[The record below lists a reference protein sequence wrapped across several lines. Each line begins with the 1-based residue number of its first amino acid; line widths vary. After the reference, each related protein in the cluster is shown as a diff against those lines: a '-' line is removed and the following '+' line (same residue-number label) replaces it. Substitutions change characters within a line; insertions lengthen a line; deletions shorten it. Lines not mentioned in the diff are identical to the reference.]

1 MNNPLKRQNAP
12 HRTAIHRFLRM
23 ALIFI
28 PVILCITLSVFLYAE
43 RTIEAEFSSINLT
56 NTRSAA
62 EEMKK
67 LTRKMRFITASLLLD
82 DNARAFFTDSDVFE
96 GTERALNGQITSYLN
111 TYEGIESIYLYSPLT
126 GQVLTGLTYY
136 KSITAAAN
144 IRWLNDFQMASGML
158 LTPRIQEEG
167 YPYVLTAIRR
177 LNEYGY
183 DGVAVVNISLN
194 AIASMLGVQ
203 EDDAHSFYILNEA
216 GEVLYRKNKQAL
228 LEDAARF
235 SDLRHIEKTQE
246 DKTLLDRPES
256 RAFVW
261 SQVYNETTGL
271 YFVEKTYMTEYTER
285 MSMLQGLI
293 FSGAMILL
301 AMFLC
306 VAAYLTCNA
315 LRPLRHLE
323 RVLDQGEIV
332 GGKHPQDEYTRYLTQ
347 RIMAQIQSN
356 AHFREMLTDQLI
368 LLEKTQLRSLRS
380 QINPHFLFNTL
391 NAISMQ
397 VAGGEDSQSRAIAMI
412 GWLSEL
418 LRYSLAKTDS
428 VPLSMEILQ
437 TRNYLNLLLA
447 RYDQEFTVEL
457 SVAPGLDGCLVP
469 RLLLQPLIENA
480 VFHGVVPLEGRQ
492 GRIQIQIDRRDNSL
506 CVVVEDNGIGMS
518 AETLEQLRTQL
529 AHLPEEM
536 PEKHIGLLN
545 VAIRLHLMY
554 PASPPVSVESAADAY
569 TRFTLLIPLESPD
582 PAAASEDA

>member
-1 MNNPLKRQNAP
+1 
-12 HRTAIHRFLRM
+12 M

-136 KSITAAAN
+136 KSTTAAAN

-167 YPYVLTAIRR
+167 YPYVLAAIRR

-235 SDLRHIEKTQE
+235 SDLRHFEKTQD
-246 DKTLLDRPES
+246 DKTLLDRTES

-397 VAGGEDSQSRAIAMI
+397 VAGGEDGQSRAIAMI

>member
-136 KSITAAAN
+136 KSTTAAAN

-235 SDLRHIEKTQE
+235 SDLRHFEKTQE
-246 DKTLLDRPES
+246 DKTLLDRTES

-271 YFVEKTYMTEYTER
+271 YFDEKTYMTEYTER

-293 FSGAMILL
+293 FSSAMILL

-397 VAGGEDSQSRAIAMI
+397 VAGGEDGQSRAIAMI

>member
-1 MNNPLKRQNAP
+1 
-12 HRTAIHRFLRM
+12 M

-136 KSITAAAN
+136 KSTTAAAN

-235 SDLRHIEKTQE
+235 SDLRHFEKTQE
-246 DKTLLDRPES
+246 DKTLLDRTES

-397 VAGGEDSQSRAIAMI
+397 VAGGEDGQSRAIAMI

-480 VFHGVVPLEGRQ
+480 AFHGVVPLEGRQ
-492 GRIQIQIDRRDNSL
+492 GRIQIQIDRRDNLL

-554 PASPPVSVESAADAY
+554 PSSPPVSVESAADVF
-569 TRFTLLIPLESPD
+569 TRFALSIPLESPD
-582 PAAASEDA
+582 PATASEDA

>member
-1 MNNPLKRQNAP
+1 
-12 HRTAIHRFLRM
+12 M

-96 GTERALNGQITSYLN
+96 GIERALNGQITSYLN

-136 KSITAAAN
+136 KSTTAAAN

-167 YPYVLTAIRR
+167 YPYVLAAIRR

-235 SDLRHIEKTQE
+235 SDLRHFEKTQD
-246 DKTLLDRPES
+246 DKTLLDRTES

-397 VAGGEDSQSRAIAMI
+397 VAGGEDGQSRAIAMI

-447 RYDQEFTVEL
+447 RYDQEFMVEL

>member
-136 KSITAAAN
+136 KSTTAAAN

-235 SDLRHIEKTQE
+235 SDLRHFEKTQE
-246 DKTLLDRPES
+246 DKTLLDRTES

-293 FSGAMILL
+293 FSSAMILL

-397 VAGGEDSQSRAIAMI
+397 VAGGEDGQSRAIAMI

>member
-1 MNNPLKRQNAP
+1 
-12 HRTAIHRFLRM
+12 M

-136 KSITAAAN
+136 KSTTAAAN

-228 LEDAARF
+228 LEDAALF
-235 SDLRHIEKTQE
+235 SDLRHFEKTQE
-246 DKTLLDRPES
+246 DKTLLDRTES

-347 RIMAQIQSN
+347 RVMAQIQSN

-397 VAGGEDSQSRAIAMI
+397 VAGGEDGQSRAIAMI

-492 GRIQIQIDRRDNSL
+492 GRIQIQIDRRDNLL

>member
-1 MNNPLKRQNAP
+1 
-12 HRTAIHRFLRM
+12 
-23 ALIFI
+23 
-28 PVILCITLSVFLYAE
+28 
-43 RTIEAEFSSINLT
+43 
-56 NTRSAA
+56 
-62 EEMKK
+62 
-67 LTRKMRFITASLLLD
+67 
-82 DNARAFFTDSDVFE
+82 
-96 GTERALNGQITSYLN
+96 
-111 TYEGIESIYLYSPLT
+111 
-126 GQVLTGLTYY
+126 
-136 KSITAAAN
+136 
-144 IRWLNDFQMASGML
+144 
-158 LTPRIQEEG
+158 
-167 YPYVLTAIRR
+167 
-177 LNEYGY
+177 
-183 DGVAVVNISLN
+183 
-194 AIASMLGVQ
+194 
-203 EDDAHSFYILNEA
+203 
-216 GEVLYRKNKQAL
+216 
-228 LEDAARF
+228 
-235 SDLRHIEKTQE
+235 
-246 DKTLLDRPES
+246 
-256 RAFVW
+256 
-261 SQVYNETTGL
+261 
-271 YFVEKTYMTEYTER
+271 
-285 MSMLQGLI
+285 
-293 FSGAMILL
+293 
-301 AMFLC
+301 
-306 VAAYLTCNA
+306 
-315 LRPLRHLE
+315 
-323 RVLDQGEIV
+323 
-332 GGKHPQDEYTRYLTQ
+332 
-347 RIMAQIQSN
+347 MAQIQSN

-397 VAGGEDSQSRAIAMI
+397 VAGGEDGQSRAIAMI

-480 VFHGVVPLEGRQ
+480 VFHGVVPLESRQ

>member
-136 KSITAAAN
+136 KSTTAAAN

-158 LTPRIQEEG
+158 LMPRIQEEG

-235 SDLRHIEKTQE
+235 SDLRHFEKTQE
-246 DKTLLDRPES
+246 DKTLLDRTES

-397 VAGGEDSQSRAIAMI
+397 VAGGEDGQSRAIAMI

-480 VFHGVVPLEGRQ
+480 VFHGVVPLESRQ

>member
-136 KSITAAAN
+136 KSTTAAAN

-235 SDLRHIEKTQE
+235 SDLRHFEKTQE
-246 DKTLLDRPES
+246 DKTLLDRTES

-397 VAGGEDSQSRAIAMI
+397 VAGGEDGQSRAIAMI

-492 GRIQIQIDRRDNSL
+492 GRIQIQIDRQDNSL

>member
-126 GQVLTGLTYY
+126 GHVLTGLTYY
-136 KSITAAAN
+136 KSTTAAAN

-177 LNEYGY
+177 LNEHGY

-235 SDLRHIEKTQE
+235 SDLRHFEKTQE
-246 DKTLLDRPES
+246 DKTLLDRTES

-397 VAGGEDSQSRAIAMI
+397 VAGGEDGQSRAIAMI

-492 GRIQIQIDRRDNSL
+492 GRIQIQIDRRENSL
-506 CVVVEDNGIGMS
+506 RVVVEDDGIGMS

-554 PASPPVSVESAADAY
+554 PASPPVSVESAADVF

>member
-136 KSITAAAN
+136 KSTTAAAN

-235 SDLRHIEKTQE
+235 SDLRHFEKTQE
-246 DKTLLDRPES
+246 DKTLLDRTES

-397 VAGGEDSQSRAIAMI
+397 VAGGEDGQSRAIAMI

-492 GRIQIQIDRRDNSL
+492 GRIQIQIDRREKSL
-506 CVVVEDNGIGMS
+506 RVVVEDDGIGMS

>member
-1 MNNPLKRQNAP
+1 
-12 HRTAIHRFLRM
+12 M

-136 KSITAAAN
+136 KSTTAAAN

-158 LTPRIQEEG
+158 LMPRIQEEG

-235 SDLRHIEKTQE
+235 SDLRHFEKTQE
-246 DKTLLDRPES
+246 DKTLLDRTES

-397 VAGGEDSQSRAIAMI
+397 VAGGEDGQSRAIAMI

>member
-1 MNNPLKRQNAP
+1 
-12 HRTAIHRFLRM
+12 M

-96 GTERALNGQITSYLN
+96 GIERALNGQITSYLN

-136 KSITAAAN
+136 KSTTAAAN

-167 YPYVLTAIRR
+167 YPYVLAAIRR

-235 SDLRHIEKTQE
+235 SDLRHFEKTQD
-246 DKTLLDRPES
+246 DKTLLDRTES

-397 VAGGEDSQSRAIAMI
+397 VAGGEDGQSRAIAMI

>member
-96 GTERALNGQITSYLN
+96 GIERALNGQITSYLN

-136 KSITAAAN
+136 KSTTAAAN

-167 YPYVLTAIRR
+167 YPYVLAAIRR

-235 SDLRHIEKTQE
+235 SDLRHFEKTQD
-246 DKTLLDRPES
+246 DKTLLDRTES

-397 VAGGEDSQSRAIAMI
+397 VAGGEDGQSRAIAMI

-447 RYDQEFTVEL
+447 RYDQEFMVEL

>member
-136 KSITAAAN
+136 KSTTAAAN

-203 EDDAHSFYILNEA
+203 EDDAHSFYILNES

-235 SDLRHIEKTQE
+235 SDLRHFEKTQE
-246 DKTLLDRPES
+246 DKTLLDRTES

-397 VAGGEDSQSRAIAMI
+397 VAGGEDGQSRAIAMI

-492 GRIQIQIDRRDNSL
+492 GRIQIQIDRQDNSL

-554 PASPPVSVESAADAY
+554 PASPPVSVESAADVF

>member
-1 MNNPLKRQNAP
+1 
-12 HRTAIHRFLRM
+12 M

-126 GQVLTGLTYY
+126 GHVLTGLTYY
-136 KSITAAAN
+136 KSTTAAAN

-235 SDLRHIEKTQE
+235 SDLRHFEKTQE
-246 DKTLLDRPES
+246 DKTLLDRTES

-397 VAGGEDSQSRAIAMI
+397 VAGGEDGQSRAIAMI

-492 GRIQIQIDRRDNSL
+492 GRIQIQVDRRDNSL

>member
-136 KSITAAAN
+136 KSTTAAAN

-235 SDLRHIEKTQE
+235 SDLRHFEKTQE
-246 DKTLLDRPES
+246 DKTLLDRTES

-293 FSGAMILL
+293 FSSAMILL

-391 NAISMQ
+391 NAISMP
-397 VAGGEDSQSRAIAMI
+397 VAGGEDGQSRAIAMI

>member
-1 MNNPLKRQNAP
+1 
-12 HRTAIHRFLRM
+12 M

-136 KSITAAAN
+136 KSTTAAAN
-144 IRWLNDFQMASGML
+144 IRWLTDFQMASGML

-235 SDLRHIEKTQE
+235 SDLRHFEKTQE
-246 DKTLLDRPES
+246 DKTLLDRTES

-397 VAGGEDSQSRAIAMI
+397 VAGGEDGQSRAIAMI

-492 GRIQIQIDRRDNSL
+492 GRIQIQIDRRENSL
-506 CVVVEDNGIGMS
+506 RVVVEDDGIGMS

>member
-136 KSITAAAN
+136 KSTTAAAN

-203 EDDAHSFYILNEA
+203 EDDAHSFYILNES

-235 SDLRHIEKTQE
+235 SDLRHFEKTQE
-246 DKTLLDRPES
+246 DKTLLDRTES

-397 VAGGEDSQSRAIAMI
+397 VAGGEDGQSRAIAMI

-492 GRIQIQIDRRDNSL
+492 GRIQIQIDRQDNSL

-554 PASPPVSVESAADAY
+554 PASPPVSVESVADAY

>member
-136 KSITAAAN
+136 KSTTAAAN
-144 IRWLNDFQMASGML
+144 IRWLNVFQMASGML

-235 SDLRHIEKTQE
+235 SDLRHFEKTQE
-246 DKTLLDRPES
+246 DKTLLDRTEG

-397 VAGGEDSQSRAIAMI
+397 VAGGEDGQSRAIAMI

-554 PASPPVSVESAADAY
+554 PAFPPVSVESAADAY